1 MALSKDWREFLE
13 LLNSRGVARSPR
25 FCAVQDDRTCLYRA
39 IAFRCR
45 ILLLG
50 LGFFAEPTSPFRF
63 GLLCRCRR
71 CNRFF
76 LLLRW
81 LLDSWLFAV
90 GFFFLWLWFGF
101 LLFRL
106 LLVSHNAVNVV
117 LDPTFIV
124 RPQMRSGQR
133 RRRSLG
139 HPPSLDRI
147 SCPGLNQAVAV
158 CL

>member
-106 LLVSHNAVNVV
+106 LFFFRLF
-117 LDPTFIV
+117 LDH
-124 RPQMRSGQR
+124 
-133 RRRSLG
+133 LG
-139 HPPSLDRI
+139 HIDPLDERHRGRVAFALAKLYDARVPPIAL
-147 SCPGLNQAVAV
+147 G
-158 CL
+158 